1 MKISTP
7 PQMKKNTSAQI
18 EVFDRNSN
26 LISIKKNLK
35 GWSFQ
40 NQANVFIENLKNYE
54 KNIISAEDSSED
66 IKIIENIWRKWLK
79 KNQQNCY

>member
-7 PQMKKNTSAQI
+7 PQMKKNTSAKI

-40 NQANVFIENLKNYE
+40 NQANIFIENLRNCDE
-54 KNIISAEDSSED
+54 EIISAEDSSKD
-66 IKIIENIWRKWLK
+66 IKIIENIWRLWLK
-79 KNQQNCY
+79 IK